1 MTGYGKQQGVKSAP
15 VNGAHGN
22 RACDSSGYAVFS
34 EGDAGVIHVLAH
46 RMLDSNQIDRGHRL
60 LGDWLAHRHGS
71 GSKWVHLQW
80 HMAVFEISLGHW
92 QSGFDRFRQHILPA
106 VLTSFD
112 ALTDAPAFLWRLSLE
127 AGKHGCL
134 PWEPVRD
141 RALLSLQ
148 RSGSPFVNAHNILAL
163 AGAGDTDSLDMWIER
178 NTQTGEPRSDGPVIR
193 FARGLR
199 AYISGGYSHAAQEL
213 HGITAQ
219 FSRIGG
225 SRAQNELFTKLHEA
239 ASRKAVAGSSHTE
252 LAQAA

>member
-1 MTGYGKQQGVKSAP
+1 MAGYGNQQGVTSAS
-15 VNGAHGN
+15 VNDAHGN

-46 RMLDSNQIDRGHRL
+46 RMLDSDQLERGHRL
-60 LGDWLAHRHGS
+60 LGDWLAHRNGS

-80 HMAVFEISLGHW
+80 HMAVFEVSLGHW
-92 QSGFDRFRQHILPA
+92 QSGIDRFRQHILPA

-127 AGKHGCL
+127 VGNHSCL

-141 RALLSLQ
+141 RALLSLL

-163 AGAGDTDSLDMWIER
+163 AGAGDSDSLDKWIER
-178 NTQTGEPRSDGPVIR
+178 NTQTDEPRSEGPVIR
-193 FARGLR
+193 IARGLR
-199 AYISGGYSHAAQEL
+199 AYITGRYSHAAQEL
-213 HGITAQ
+213 HGIAAQ
-219 FSRIGG
+219 VSKIGG

-239 ASRKAVAGSSHTE
+239 ASCEATAGDNDTE